1 MRRPTEIVH
10 QRVEDLEQPVLQHE
24 APLCWS
30 EASHHHRRA
39 SVETPTRLLHWFPFP
54 PLAGVW
60 HPIHHGDAVAALV
73 AFSRGGR
80 PAFRGG
86 RPPSS
91 CCLQTR
97 PVWRRAADCGL
108 WSMVPVRIF
117 LPLRRLNACHAS
129 QHAKL
134 L

>member
-1 MRRPTEIVH
+1 VRRPTEIVH

-97 PVWRRAADCGL
+97 PVWRRLTVVCGR
-108 WSMVPVRIF
+108 WCRCGYSCR
-117 LPLRRLNACHAS
+117 
-129 QHAKL
+129 
-134 L
+134 